1 MNSAIMQEE
10 PSELRCSFCHKS
22 QYVVRR
28 LIAAP
33 TVFICD
39 ECVGACVDILD
50 EDTKPD
56 ELENSPSDPALLPR
70 RQDASISARKLTAA
84 ESGTLIDALNSEVS
98 RQFEEAGVSSD
109 AMNEIK
115 AYRETIACESIQD
128 LSNYFVLI
136 GRLKERFRAKT

>member
-1 MNSAIMQEE
+1 MNLAIMQEE
-10 PSELRCSFCHKS
+10 PSELRCSFCDKS
-22 QYVVRR
+22 EYAVRR

-56 ELENSPSDPALLPR
+56 ELESSPSDPALLGR
-70 RQDASISARKLTAA
+70 RDASISARKLTAA

-115 AYRETIACESIQD
+115 AYRETVAYEPIQD

-136 GRLKERFRAKT
+136 GRLRERSRPRT

>member
-1 MNSAIMQEE
+1 MNLAIMQEE
-10 PSELRCSFCHKS
+10 PSELRCSFCDKS
-22 QYVVRR
+22 EYAVRR

-56 ELENSPSDPALLPR
+56 ELESSPSDPALLGR
-70 RQDASISARKLTAA
+70 RDASISARKLTAA

-98 RQFEEAGVSSD
+98 RQFEEAGASSD

-115 AYRETIACESIQD
+115 AYRETIACEPIQD

>member
-1 MNSAIMQEE
+1 MNLAIMQEE
-10 PSELRCSFCHKS
+10 PSELRCSFCDKS
-22 QYVVRR
+22 EYAVRR

-56 ELENSPSDPALLPR
+56 ELENSPSDPALLGR
-70 RQDASISARKLTAA
+70 RDASISARKLTAA

-115 AYRETIACESIQD
+115 AYRETVAYEPIQD

-136 GRLKERFRAKT
+136 GRLRERFRPRT

>member
-1 MNSAIMQEE
+1 MNLAIMQEE
-10 PSELRCSFCHKS
+10 PSELRCSFCDKS
-22 QYVVRR
+22 EYAVRR

-56 ELENSPSDPALLPR
+56 ELESSPSDPALLGR
-70 RQDASISARKLTAA
+70 RDASISARKLTAA

-115 AYRETIACESIQD
+115 AYRETIACEPIQD

>member
-1 MNSAIMQEE
+1 MNLAIMQEE
-10 PSELRCSFCHKS
+10 PSELRCSFCDKS
-22 QYVVRR
+22 EYAVRR

-56 ELENSPSDPALLPR
+56 ELENSPSDPALLGR
-70 RQDASISARKLTAA
+70 RDASISARKLTAA

-115 AYRETIACESIQD
+115 AYRETVAYEPIQD

-136 GRLKERFRAKT
+136 GRLRERFRAKT

>member
-1 MNSAIMQEE
+1 MQEE

-22 QYVVRR
+22 QYAVRR

-56 ELENSPSDPALLPR
+56 ELENSPSDPALPGR
-70 RQDASISARKLTAA
+70 RDASISARKLTAA

-115 AYRETIACESIQD
+115 AYRETVAYEPIQD

-136 GRLKERFRAKT
+136 GRLRERFRPRT

>member
-1 MNSAIMQEE
+1 MNLAIMQEE

-22 QYVVRR
+22 QYAVRR
-28 LIAAP
+28 LIAAT

-56 ELENSPSDPALLPR
+56 ELESSPSDPALLGR
-70 RQDASISARKLTAA
+70 RDASISARKLTAA

-115 AYRETIACESIQD
+115 AYRETVAYEPIQD

-136 GRLKERFRAKT
+136 GRLRERFRPRT

>member
-1 MNSAIMQEE
+1 MQEE
-10 PSELRCSFCHKS
+10 PSDLRCSFYHKG
-22 QYVVRR
+22 QYAVRR

-56 ELENSPSDPALLPR
+56 ELESSPSDPALLGR
-70 RQDASISARKLTAA
+70 RDASISARKLTAA

>member
-1 MNSAIMQEE
+1 MNLAIMQEE
-10 PSELRCSFCHKS
+10 PSELRCSFCDKS
-22 QYVVRR
+22 EYAVRR

-56 ELENSPSDPALLPR
+56 ELESSPSDPALLGR
-70 RQDASISARKLTAA
+70 RDASISARKLTAA

-115 AYRETIACESIQD
+115 AYRETVAYEPIQD

-136 GRLKERFRAKT
+136 GRLRERFRART

>member
-1 MNSAIMQEE
+1 MNLAIMQEE
-10 PSELRCSFCHKS
+10 PSELRCSFCDKS
-22 QYVVRR
+22 EYAVRR

-56 ELENSPSDPALLPR
+56 ELESSPSDPALLGR
-70 RQDASISARKLTAA
+70 RDASISARKLTAA

-115 AYRETIACESIQD
+115 AYRETVAYEPIQD

-136 GRLKERFRAKT
+136 GRLRERFRPRT

>member
-1 MNSAIMQEE
+1 MNLAIMQEE
-10 PSELRCSFCHKS
+10 PSELRCSFCDKS
-22 QYVVRR
+22 EYAVRR

-56 ELENSPSDPALLPR
+56 ELESSPSDPALLGR
-70 RQDASISARKLTAA
+70 RDASISARKLTAA

-98 RQFEEAGVSSD
+98 RQFEEAGASSD

-115 AYRETIACESIQD
+115 AYRETVAYEPIQD

-136 GRLKERFRAKT
+136 GRLRERFRPRT